1 MQQGAMI
8 YEQAANLV
16 MDYPNNHTV
25 KFETPKDEIVSL
37 LNDFKEKFAPEVLK
51 SLSDDELFSAVL
63 DRTESKVDKY
73 ENISDGVK
81 SLSGVQRIF
90 YVSSYYEMEVMNGG
104 LCQFFVNSSRDVAPE
119 LSECLDAIGA
129 DEHKKLFD
137 SFIKDNNI
145 DVHDLS
151 SFIIDDVSEF
161 ETQNNRYP
169 FDEFDNAFYELKPI
183 QDLLIPYIKEHI
195 SEF

>member
-1 MQQGAMI
+1 MSQTKKGESKMAGFFKRFF
-8 YEQAANLV
+8 ALFRS
-16 MDYPNNHTV
+16 V
-25 KFETPKDEIVSL
+25 KESKKNQKRYLATSSDE
-37 LNDFKEKFAPEVLK
+37 LK

-73 ENISDGVK
+73 ENIIDGVK
-81 SLSGVQRIF
+81 SLSGAQRIF

-104 LCQFFVNSSRDVAPE
+104 LCQFFVNSSREVAPE

-129 DEHKKLFD
+129 YEHKKLFD

-151 SFIIDDVSEF
+151 SFIINDVSEF
-161 ETQNNRYP
+161 EAQNNRYP
-169 FDEFDNAFYELKPI
+169 FDEFDNAFFELKPI
-183 QDLLIPYIKEHI
+183 QDQLIPYIKEHL